1 MKHQGIPFRK
11 VLRATNKCTTLLEIK
26 VKWYLTPIHW
36 AGCRSLVVRTS
47 YQWEGTLAFESRDM
61 AWPIR
66 GQINPCHLTSLTISA
81 HLASPWQNFSRTW
94 HNMIIIVSNNKIFI
108 IHQNVLIF
116 SPWRCPGP
124 GNHGQSHPVV
134 GCSSQSGG
142 GSKNVKTELLLTL
155 FYYFRNRLGC
165 QRHNFGMC

>member
-47 YQWEGTLAFESRDM
+47 YQWEGALALANQKPVFESRDM

-66 GQINPCHLTSLTISA
+66 GQINPCHLTSLTASA

-94 HNMIIIVSNNKIFI
+94 HNNNMIISDNKIFI
-108 IHQNVLIF
+108 IYQMCWV
-116 SPWRCPGP
+116 
-124 GNHGQSHPVV
+124 SHPDAVQDLAIMARV
-134 GCSSQSGG
+134 TQWSAVAHRVEEDL
-142 GSKNVKTELLLTL
+142 NTD
-155 FYYFRNRLGC
+155 
-165 QRHNFGMC
+165 